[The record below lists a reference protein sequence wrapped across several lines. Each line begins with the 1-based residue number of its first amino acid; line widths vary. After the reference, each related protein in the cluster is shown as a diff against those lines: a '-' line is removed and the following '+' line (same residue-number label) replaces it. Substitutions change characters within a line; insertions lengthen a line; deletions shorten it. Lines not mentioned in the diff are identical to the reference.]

1 MSNTRTCLYIS
12 FVWSIW
18 ISVIFT
24 ILCFRVKMHPP
35 GERRIAEISLPLFS
49 GSGLYKNLSISR
61 PKSIFCLLDP
71 FSITVHQSLI
81 HLFSKLA
88 SPLVRERVWAP
99 LLDAARI
106 ALGWGVG
113 LKYLP
118 LCYCRSEL
126 LKTSLFGPFTLS
138 TGFFAISPL

>member
-1 MSNTRTCLYIS
+1 MEPY
-12 FVWSIW
+12 
-18 ISVIFT
+18 SVIS
-24 ILCFRVKMHPP
+24 PP

-88 SPLVRERVWAP
+88 SPFARERVWAP

-106 ALGWGVG
+106 ALG
-113 LKYLP
+113 
-118 LCYCRSEL
+118 
-126 LKTSLFGPFTLS
+126 
-138 TGFFAISPL
+138 